1 MKSSAGR
8 PQPIFETGLRLFF
21 VFWFGSVLF
30 VCVWHC
36 LHVAAAHVKNPTR
49 LEAEDFDGVVCLI
62 TVFRFMQ
69 PCRAQLTPNDLG
81 FLGNSSAYL
90 CLWALL
96 CLFTTAIQQQNTL
109 KPTWFK
115 FVVLLRLLLRASTP
129 AHWAAR
135 RRRLRRMA
143 MIGS

>member
-1 MKSSAGR
+1 VKSSAGR

-36 LHVAAAHVKNPTR
+36 VHVAAAHVKNPTR

-90 CLWALL
+90 CLWAL
-96 CLFTTAIQQQNTL
+96 FHNRKSAAKHAETH
-109 KPTWFK
+109 